1 LKSLKHHRLPQVV
14 SFLILVFP
22 AMERFQETLSTTLE
36 AEVAEEIGKLMV
48 AQVIAPKEEQKKTSK
63 IQLDKFDWTRVE
75 FADLRDAR
83 TTSKPCEGNH
93 SAEGFE
99 RGSHSGMNGHA
110 LWLTCHRCKLRL
122 MYVPVHGAKG
132 CYRSPGPIGK
142 DVVQKLIGNPE
153 AAPSELHTKALALE
167 AAENSAKKLLD
178 KIQVEKAKMK
188 AKAKPSPGAPSSS
201 PVTPPMWFPWPARLQ
216 KGPTRRFQNSRKSK

>member
-1 LKSLKHHRLPQVV
+1 
-14 SFLILVFP
+14 
-22 AMERFQETLSTTLE
+22 
-36 AEVAEEIGKLMV
+36 
-48 AQVIAPKEEQKKTSK
+48 
-63 IQLDKFDWTRVE
+63 
-75 FADLRDAR
+75 
-83 TTSKPCEGNH
+83 
-93 SAEGFE
+93 
-99 RGSHSGMNGHA
+99 
-110 LWLTCHRCKLRL
+110 
-122 MYVPVHGAKG
+122 
-132 CYRSPGPIGK
+132 
-142 DVVQKLIGNPE
+142 VVQKLIGNPE